1 MPISKD
7 NMRLIDEGFR
17 EYAREAFEK
26 EWDKRRGE
34 WDAVFNEDKTK
45 VMDIV
50 ERLRGYDENDLVY
63 KTDMIE
69 AANEI
74 ERLRGALKTFADNVR
89 ETNAGIDKNW
99 AETVNPLK
107 ADNERL
113 RQQNAELLAAL
124 KDMNGAGYAIVS
136 IYRAAIAKAT
146 GKPTA
151 ESE

>member
-7 NMRLIDEGFR
+7 NMRLIDDGFR
-17 EYAREAFEK
+17 KYAREVFEK

-74 ERLRGALKTFADNVR
+74 ERLR
-89 ETNAGIDKNW
+89 
-99 AETVNPLK
+99 
-107 ADNERL
+107 
-113 RQQNAELLAAL
+113 QQNAELVEELWGIAL
-124 KDMNGAGYAIVS
+124 HSGSREASEMA
-136 IYRAAIAKAT
+136 RAAIAKAT
-146 GKPTA
+146 GG
-151 ESE
+151 E